1 MARAALFI
9 IFLVLQLLHLGRCRS
24 VKDSNVLISDG
35 LDDKLISQSSSL
47 LQVVDDLK
55 ADTVTCEPIYGFL
68 PCATSFW
75 GLAFMVIVYEILL
88 YLANSFITSGSE
100 LFFQMYGTGLFG
112 ASVFHLLGTVPQ
124 VGIVLVTGVTGTAET
139 AEAMATMNM
148 GMVAGSAIMLLT
160 LVWGSVVAFGSYDI
174 SESPTSSNRGHK
186 NRFSITGY
194 GVTTDAETRSTARI
208 MMVSLIPFLILQVA
222 KVLSSTSGIRIVIL
236 VSLLV
241 SFAFLV
247 AYCIYQKTL
256 LPSFLTASGD
266 PDVSNI
272 QGVFT
277 RIDQN
282 HNTYI
287 SVYEL
292 RALIL
297 GIQIGEVGLD
307 SDYVDKAMED
317 FDISGGS
324 QISEQE
330 FVDGISKWVNATP
343 SANGQG
349 QGHRRFLSSKTEEAL
364 GGKQKQVSKKKKSK
378 LTDKTWTN
386 QLKAA
391 CLLILGIGI
400 MILLATPLMETI
412 QDFST
417 AASIPS
423 FFTSYVLIPLAINYG
438 QALQLITSA
447 QDKTENAVS
456 LSLSEIY
463 NGVFMNNVMG
473 LTIFLALVYIPA
485 GLLKT
490 VLISD
495 GLDENLF
502 SQSSSFIQVVD
513 DLKADTVT
521 CEPIYGFLPCA
532 TSFWGVPF
540 LVIVYEILL
549 YLANSFITSGSELFF
564 KMYGSKFF
572 GASVFHLLGTVPQVG
587 IVLVT
592 GITGTAETAEAMA
605 TMNMSMVAG
614 SGIMLLTLVWGSVV
628 VFGSSDV
635 SESPSSLNQGLT
647 KFFSTCYCVTTDADT
662 RSTARIMMVSVI
674 PFLILQVAKVL
685 SSTSGIR
692 IVILVSLLVSIAF
705 LVTYCIYQ
713 VFRPWIQDRR
723 LDILLPGFLN
733 ANGDP
738 NVSYILEVFS
748 RIDQNHN
755 NYISEYELRALI
767 LGIQIGDVGLEIDY
781 LEKAM
786 KNFDKS
792 GDSRISEKEFV
803 DGISKWVN
811 ATPSAN
817 GQGQAQGQ
825 RRFLSSK
832 SKEALEEQQKQV
844 PKKMKNKHIDKTWRT
859 QLKAACLLIIGIG
872 IMILLATPLMET
884 IQDFSTAASIPSF
897 LSSYVLIPFAIN
909 IGQAL
914 QLVTSAQHKTE
925 NAISLTLSE
934 IYNGVFMNN
943 IMGLTIFLALV
954 YIQSIMGCRCSIL
967 SCSDHLLSN
976 GCLYQL
982 QHKVSILDMY
992 FSLHYV
998 PHITAHDLCSY
1009 HLLWMDLKV
1018 RKELQCSNI

>member
-1 MARAALFI
+1 MARAALYI

-139 AEAMATMNM
+139 ADAMATMNI

-160 LVWGSVVAFGSYDI
+160 LVWGSVVAYGSYDI
-174 SESPTSSNRGHK
+174 SDSPTSSNRGHK

-194 GVTTDAETRSTARI
+194 GVTTDADTRSTARI

-247 AYCIYQKTL
+247 TYCIYQVFQPWIQNRRLEFLMSKYVQKTL

-266 PDVSNI
+266 PNVSNI
-272 QGVFT
+272 QEVFT

-282 HNTYI
+282 HNTSI
-287 SVYEL
+287 SAYEL

-378 LTDKTWTN
+378 RTDKTWTN

-473 LTIFLALVYIPA
+473 LTIFLALVYIRNLSWDVGA
-485 GLLKT
+485 ASLA
-490 VLISD
+490 VLIICSVM
-495 GLDENLF
+495 G
-502 SQSSSFIQVVD
+502 V
-513 DLKADTVT
+513 
-521 CEPIYGFLPCA
+521 Y
-532 TSFWGVPF
+532 TSF
-540 LVIVYEILL
+540 
-549 YLANSFITSGSELFF
+549 S
-564 KMYGSKFF
+564 
-572 GASVFHLLGTVPQVG
+572 
-587 IVLVT
+587 
-592 GITGTAETAEAMA
+592 
-605 TMNMSMVAG
+605 
-614 SGIMLLTLVWGSVV
+614 
-628 VFGSSDV
+628 
-635 SESPSSLNQGLT
+635 T
-647 KFFSTCYCVTTDADT
+647 KFPLWTCILAY
-662 RSTARIMMVSVI
+662 IMYPI
-674 PFLILQVAKVL
+674 
-685 SSTSGIR
+685 
-692 IVILVSLLVSIAF
+692 SLL
-705 LVTYCIYQ
+705 
-713 VFRPWIQDRR
+713 
-723 LDILLPGFLN
+723 
-733 ANGDP
+733 
-738 NVSYILEVFS
+738 
-748 RIDQNHN
+748 
-755 NYISEYELRALI
+755 
-767 LGIQIGDVGLEIDY
+767 
-781 LEKAM
+781 
-786 KNFDKS
+786 
-792 GDSRISEKEFV
+792 
-803 DGISKWVN
+803 
-811 ATPSAN
+811 
-817 GQGQAQGQ
+817 
-825 RRFLSSK
+825 
-832 SKEALEEQQKQV
+832 
-844 PKKMKNKHIDKTWRT
+844 
-859 QLKAACLLIIGIG
+859 
-872 IMILLATPLMET
+872 MI
-884 IQDFSTAASIPSF
+884 
-897 LSSYVLIPFAIN
+897 YVL
-909 IGQAL
+909 
-914 QLVTSAQHKTE
+914 TT
-925 NAISLTLSE
+925 
-934 IYNGVFMNN
+934 
-943 IMGLTIFLALV
+943 
-954 YIQSIMGCRCSIL
+954 
-967 SCSDHLLSN
+967 
-976 GCLYQL
+976 
-982 QHKVSILDMY
+982 Y
-992 FSLHYV
+992 FGW
-998 PHITAHDLCSY
+998 T
-1009 HLLWMDLKV
+1009 
-1018 RKELQCSNI
+1018 

>member
-1 MARAALFI
+1 MARASLYI

-139 AEAMATMNM
+139 ADAMATMNI

-174 SESPTSSNRGHK
+174 SDSPTSSNRGHK

-194 GVTTDAETRSTARI
+194 GVTTDADTRSTARI
-208 MMVSLIPFLILQVA
+208 MIVSLIPFLILQVA

-247 AYCIYQKTL
+247 TYCIYQVFQPWIQNRRLEFLMSTYVQKTL

-266 PDVSNI
+266 PNVSNI
-272 QGVFT
+272 QEVFT

-287 SVYEL
+287 SAYEL

-317 FDISGGS
+317 FDISGDS

-364 GGKQKQVSKKKKSK
+364 GGKQKQVSMKKKSK

-391 CLLILGIGI
+391 YLLILGIGI

-473 LTIFLALVYIPA
+473 LTIFLALVYIRNLSWDVGA
-485 GLLKT
+485 ASLA
-490 VLISD
+490 VLIICSVM
-495 GLDENLF
+495 G
-502 SQSSSFIQVVD
+502 V
-513 DLKADTVT
+513 
-521 CEPIYGFLPCA
+521 Y
-532 TSFWGVPF
+532 TSF
-540 LVIVYEILL
+540 
-549 YLANSFITSGSELFF
+549 S
-564 KMYGSKFF
+564 
-572 GASVFHLLGTVPQVG
+572 
-587 IVLVT
+587 
-592 GITGTAETAEAMA
+592 
-605 TMNMSMVAG
+605 
-614 SGIMLLTLVWGSVV
+614 
-628 VFGSSDV
+628 
-635 SESPSSLNQGLT
+635 T
-647 KFFSTCYCVTTDADT
+647 KFPFWTCILAY
-662 RSTARIMMVSVI
+662 IMYPI
-674 PFLILQVAKVL
+674 
-685 SSTSGIR
+685 
-692 IVILVSLLVSIAF
+692 SLL
-705 LVTYCIYQ
+705 
-713 VFRPWIQDRR
+713 
-723 LDILLPGFLN
+723 
-733 ANGDP
+733 
-738 NVSYILEVFS
+738 
-748 RIDQNHN
+748 
-755 NYISEYELRALI
+755 
-767 LGIQIGDVGLEIDY
+767 
-781 LEKAM
+781 
-786 KNFDKS
+786 
-792 GDSRISEKEFV
+792 
-803 DGISKWVN
+803 
-811 ATPSAN
+811 
-817 GQGQAQGQ
+817 
-825 RRFLSSK
+825 
-832 SKEALEEQQKQV
+832 
-844 PKKMKNKHIDKTWRT
+844 
-859 QLKAACLLIIGIG
+859 
-872 IMILLATPLMET
+872 MI
-884 IQDFSTAASIPSF
+884 
-897 LSSYVLIPFAIN
+897 YVLTTYL
-909 IGQAL
+909 GW
-914 QLVTSAQHKTE
+914 T
-925 NAISLTLSE
+925 
-934 IYNGVFMNN
+934 
-943 IMGLTIFLALV
+943 
-954 YIQSIMGCRCSIL
+954 
-967 SCSDHLLSN
+967 
-976 GCLYQL
+976 
-982 QHKVSILDMY
+982 
-992 FSLHYV
+992 
-998 PHITAHDLCSY
+998 
-1009 HLLWMDLKV
+1009 
-1018 RKELQCSNI
+1018 